1 MIGCCQLFLP
11 SYSRKLLCQFELTHL
26 VSLFASK
33 FGLATA
39 HLRHACFPSSSSS
52 SSSCWMWL
60 PHTPPPLPATKCL
73 SVCRAKGGERGRAA
87 IDRLLT
93 NATMNSN
100 SLSLLLARE
109 RGSAHPRHY
118 VHYMLESH
126 AQKCAAQ
133 NFFLLWWQREPLRKE
148 IRILTVLTAMTQ
160 LSYVFLINVT
170 ARWINLLPK

>member
-1 MIGCCQLFLP
+1 M
-11 SYSRKLLCQFELTHL
+11 R
-26 VSLFASK
+26 AS
-33 FGLATA
+33 
-39 HLRHACFPSSSSS
+39 P
-52 SSSCWMWL
+52 
-60 PHTPPPLPATKCL
+60 PPPPPPPPLLAECGCLIRHHRCLQPNACL
-73 SVCRAKGGERGRAA
+73 SVELREEREGEGGRAA

-133 NFFLLWWQREPLRKE
+133 NFFLL
-148 IRILTVLTAMTQ
+148 
-160 LSYVFLINVT
+160 
-170 ARWINLLPK
+170 